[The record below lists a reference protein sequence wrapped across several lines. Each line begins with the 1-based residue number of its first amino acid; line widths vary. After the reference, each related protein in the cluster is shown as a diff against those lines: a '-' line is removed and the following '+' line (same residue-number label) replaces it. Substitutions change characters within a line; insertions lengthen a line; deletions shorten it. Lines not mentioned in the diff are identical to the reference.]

1 MNVLSSSISAT
12 SPICVIG
19 CGGTGSE
26 LIKLLY
32 NTYSN
37 ITIVDNDSIALSNLC
52 RQFFYTPI
60 DIGKS
65 KAKILGEKLGIK
77 HHVSSFENLEAG
89 FLNAFEIVFSC
100 VDNIA
105 TRMEINFQFIRSQAK
120 ILIDMGVDDFK
131 CHVKKVSAQSACLYC
146 IRDLYSENETLNL
159 CMLKSIQNVN
169 HSNRIQ
175 ILKSIV
181 FENKDTKTNNE
192 LVNIFNNLVQKP
204 DLFTTEF
211 EIAQYVDNIIPN
223 TSCINSICASLAVCC
238 LYNLEHDFY
247 FYNGHN
253 CYLLK
258 EKIIKE
264 DNCIACNY
272 DNGTYMSLSQQ

>member
-1 MNVLSSSISAT
+1 MNDQLLSISST

-37 ITIVDNDSIALSNLC
+37 ITVIDNDNIALSNLC

-65 KAKILGEKLGIK
+65 KAKILGKKLGIK
-77 HHVSSFENLEAG
+77 YYISSFENLEIS
-89 FLNAFEIVFSC
+89 FLSEFEIVFSC
-100 VDNIA
+100 VDNVE
-105 TRMEINFQFIRSQAK
+105 TRMDINFRFAHSQAK
-120 ILIDMGVDDFK
+120 VLIDMGVDDLK
-131 CHVKKVSAQSACLYC
+131 CHVKKVSAQNACLYC
-146 IRDLYSENETLNL
+146 IRDLYSENETFNL
-159 CMLKSIQNVN
+159 CTLKSIQNVN

-175 ILKSIV
+175 VLKSIV

-192 LVNIFNNLVQKP
+192 LVNMFNNLVQKP

-211 EIAQYVDNIIPN
+211 EITQYVDNIIPN
-223 TSCINSICASLAVCC
+223 TSCINSICASLAICC
-238 LYNLEHDFY
+238 LYSSEYDFY
-247 FYNGHN
+247 FYNGYS

-258 EKIIKE
+258 EKIIK
-264 DNCIACNY
+264 DNICIVCNPG
-272 DNGTYMSLSQQ
+272 DDIHTLPS